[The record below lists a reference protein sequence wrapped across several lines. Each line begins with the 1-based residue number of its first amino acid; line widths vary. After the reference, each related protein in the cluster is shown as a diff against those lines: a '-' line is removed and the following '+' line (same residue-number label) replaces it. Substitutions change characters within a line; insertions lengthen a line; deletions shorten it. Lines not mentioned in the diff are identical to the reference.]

1 MKPKF
6 LDNKVQRDKRS
17 RLVWHTRVTRI
28 RYFDEDMLPTV
39 RHLAVTSPVWSP
51 FENKRIELSGS
62 EMICTETVTVF
73 RGDLGFP
80 VFGL

>member
-1 MKPKF
+1 
-6 LDNKVQRDKRS
+6 
-17 RLVWHTRVTRI
+17 
-28 RYFDEDMLPTV
+28 MLPTV